1 MTKPKKNI
9 WFIAVMLAAGIILIT
24 TGLVVYGNASIHM
37 DGVLSWISQGV
48 LTNIFTW
55 LPLILGAV
63 LIIIAVG
70 FAFILY
76 RRYLEGRA

>member
-1 MTKPKKNI
+1 
-9 WFIAVMLAAGIILIT
+9 MLAAGIILIT
-24 TGLVVYGNASIHM
+24 AGLVVHSSVYLDRHM
-37 DGVLSWISQGV
+37 DMDGLVTWAEQGV

-76 RRYLEGRA
+76 RRYLEGRE